1 IFMIDGLKGI
11 KETLPS
17 ILVVSVTY
25 TLLQVIMTSFA
36 GPELADI
43 IPGLAAMVA
52 LALFS
57 SKFQPQNIFRLQKD
71 EEPKH
76 VTKHSFQK
84 IVYA

>member
-1 IFMIDGLKGI
+1 ATEVALIGNLTLGFISFFVPFLLIFMIDGLKGI

-52 LALFS
+52 LALF
-57 SKFQPQNIFRLQKD
+57 
-71 EEPKH
+71 
-76 VTKHSFQK
+76 
-84 IVYA
+84 